1 MIGTDEPPGD
11 WAPEELEK
19 NGQLLLARLRE
30 HFAAIRATPVTS
42 DISAAELQRRI
53 DAPLPEEPT
62 PFEQVLADTWSDVV
76 PHLALWHHPNF
87 HAYFS
92 NSSSGPA
99 ILAETLTAA
108 LNVNCQQWRTAPAA
122 SAVERLVLR
131 WLAELAGYPADAD
144 GVLVNGASLAT
155 MYALVAAR
163 DARSELRV
171 RERGLAGRDLPRMRV
186 YTSDQAHSSV
196 DKAAIAL
203 GIGLDNV
210 VRLPAGDGLRLDPV
224 ALAETLDRDI
234 ADGVLPLAVCA
245 TAGTTSTGAIDPVP
259 ELARVCAERN
269 VWLHVD
275 AAYGGFWRLVERLGP
290 ELADLA
296 AADSV
301 VVNPHKVLF
310 CPMEVSA
317 LYCRRGGALA
327 DAFRLVPEYLRTS
340 PDEGSVDYMD
350 HSLQLGRQFRALKV
364 WWVVRCFGRAG
375 LARRLTDRVDY
386 ADWLRSEAH
395 ANPEWTVAAESVLP
409 LVCLRYDPGT
419 APPSGVDRREWV
431 DGLNESIC
439 AAVHRSGRSFVSHTV
454 LDTGYVIRVS
464 IGNIQ
469 TTGEDI
475 RDLWSLLKETAAQCR
490 DRTSGAPRRTA

>member
-11 WAPEELEK
+11 WTPEELEK
-19 NGQLLLARLRE
+19 NGNILLARLRE
-30 HFAAIRATPVTS
+30 HFAAIRNVPVTS
-42 DISAAELQRRI
+42 DISAIELQRRI
-53 DAPLPEEPT
+53 DAPLPEAPT
-62 PFEQVLADTWSDVV
+62 PFEQVLDETWSDVV

-131 WLAELAGYPADAD
+131 WLAELAGYPEDAD

-155 MYALVAAR
+155 VYALIAAR
-163 DARSELRV
+163 DAHGGLRV

-210 VRLPAGDGLRLDPV
+210 VRLRSGPDLRLDPGE
-224 ALAETLDRDI
+224 LAKTLDQDI

-245 TAGTTSTGAIDPVP
+245 TAGTTSTGAIDPVS

-275 AAYGGFWRLVERLGP
+275 AAYGGFWRLVDRLAP
-290 ELADLA
+290 DLADLA

-317 LYCRRGGALA
+317 LYCKRGGALA
-327 DAFRLVPEYLRTS
+327 NAFKLVPEYLRTS

-364 WWVVRCFGRAG
+364 WWVLRCFGRAG
-375 LARRLTDRVDY
+375 LSRLLTARAGY
-386 ADWLRSEAH
+386 ADWLRSA
-395 ANPEWTVAAESVLP
+395 ARASPDWTVPAESVLP

-419 APPSGVDRREWV
+419 APPPGVDRREWI
-431 DGLNESIC
+431 DRLNENIC
-439 AAVHRSGRSFVSHTV
+439 AAIHRSGRSFVSHTR

-469 TTGEDI
+469 TTGADV
-475 RDLWSLLKETAAQCR
+475 RALWALLQDTAAECHPP
-490 DRTSGAPRRTA
+490 GEPRRIV